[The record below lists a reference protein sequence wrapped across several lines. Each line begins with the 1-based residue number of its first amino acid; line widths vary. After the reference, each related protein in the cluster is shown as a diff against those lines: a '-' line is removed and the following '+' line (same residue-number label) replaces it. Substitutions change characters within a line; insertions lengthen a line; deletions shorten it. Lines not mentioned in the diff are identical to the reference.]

1 MKQYVIDE
9 LRDEDYRKVKAW
21 LDEHCRAAGISGV
34 YWLTLP
40 ESVLT
45 DLQRSHTDCKP
56 YYLGLELDENALSC
70 GLLVRATGNIRCHC
84 IGYATRDQLIWL
96 IETIDAMT
104 ASIGVIV

>member
-9 LRDEDYRKVKAW
+9 FRDEDYQKVKAW
-21 LDEHCRAAGISGV
+21 LDEHCTAGRISGV

-45 DLQRSHTDCKP
+45 DLQRSHVDCQP
-56 YYLGLELDENALSC
+56 YYLGLELDETSLSC

-84 IGYATRDQLIWL
+84 IGYATKAQLIWL
-96 IETIDAMT
+96 IETIDAMMET
-104 ASIGVIV
+104 IGVIV